1 MRARAGPVREKS
13 QYIIRRMPL
22 RARLAIPLTLML
34 LVLAASACGGGGVTG
49 GLFGR
54 QYEYEE
60 ELFVRLDGSASLT
73 VNASVAALVALRG
86 LDLPLDSDPPIDRAR
101 VRALYASPVAEVTH
115 VSRGWRRA
123 GRTFVQV
130 QLDVPDIRRLPEA
143 GPFAWSSYQLD
154 EVEGEHRYHRY
165 RQRVGDAAFVPGTL
179 QNVGWTGR
187 ELVAFRLH
195 LPARIRY
202 HNARDI
208 VTDEP
213 RDYER
218 GNILRW
224 EQYLADRLDGVP
236 VEIEVRMDS
245 QSILYTTL
253 WLFGMA
259 FGAAVALLAFLI
271 WLMFRRGAR
280 QRAAPSR
287 PTTPPA

>member
-1 MRARAGPVREKS
+1 
-13 QYIIRRMPL
+13 MPL

-34 LVLAASACGGGGVTG
+34 LVLAASACGGGVTG

-86 LDLPLDSDPPIDRAR
+86 LDLPLEPDAPIDRAR
-101 VRALYASPVAEVTH
+101 VRALYESPVAEVTH

-123 GRTFVQV
+123 GRPFVQV

-143 GPFAWSSYQLD
+143 GPFAWSSYRLD
-154 EVEGEHRYHRY
+154 EVEGKEGSEHLY
-165 RQRVGDAAFVPGTL
+165 RQRVGASAFVPGTL

-195 LPARIRY
+195 LPSRIRY
-202 HNARDI
+202 HNARDLETN
-208 VTDEP
+208 VP
-213 RDYER
+213 RVHER

-253 WLFGMA
+253 WLFGAA
-259 FGAAVALLAFLI
+259 FAGAVALLAFLV
-271 WLMFRRGAR
+271 WLTFRRGAR
-280 QRAAPSR
+280 QQAEPDE
-287 PTTPPA
+287 PTTPTA

>member
-1 MRARAGPVREKS
+1 
-13 QYIIRRMPL
+13 MPL
-22 RARLAIPLTLML
+22 RARRAIPLALVA
-34 LVLAASACGGGGVTG
+34 LVLAGSACGGGGVTG

-60 ELFVRLDGSASLT
+60 ELFVRLDGSASVT
-73 VNASVAALVALRG
+73 VNASVPALVALRG
-86 LDLPLDSDPPIDRAR
+86 LELPLDPDAPIDRAR
-101 VRALYASPVAEVTH
+101 VRALYESPVAQVTH

-123 GRTFVQV
+123 GRPFVQV

-143 GPFAWSSYQLD
+143 GPFAWSSYRLD
-154 EVEGEHRYHRY
+154 LVQGEEGPLYHY
-165 RQRVGDAAFVPGTL
+165 RQRVGAPAFVPGTL
-179 QNVGWTGR
+179 QNVGWTGK

-195 LPARIRY
+195 LPSRIRY
-202 HNARDI
+202 HNARD
-208 VTDEP
+208 VDTNEP

-253 WLFGMA
+253 WLFGTA
-259 FGAAVALLAFLI
+259 FAAAVALLAFLV
-271 WLMFRRGAR
+271 WLMFRKGASQRGTPR
-280 QRAAPSR
+280 EST
-287 PTTPPA
+287 TTPPA

>member
-1 MRARAGPVREKS
+1 
-13 QYIIRRMPL
+13 MPL
-22 RARLAIPLTLML
+22 RVRHAALLVVVALAI
-34 LVLAASACGGGGVTG
+34 SACGGGDVTG

-73 VNASVAALVALRG
+73 VNASVASLVALRG
-86 LDLPLDSDPPIDRAR
+86 LELPLDPEAPIDRAR
-101 VRALYASPVAEVTH
+101 VRAMYESPVAEVTH

-123 GRTFVQV
+123 GRRFVQV
-130 QLDVPDIRRLPEA
+130 QLDVPDIRRLQEA
-143 GPFAWSSYQLD
+143 GPFAWSTYGLE
-154 EVEGEHRYHRY
+154 EVDGEYHY
-165 RQRVGDAAFVPGTL
+165 RQRVGAAAFTPGTL
-179 QNVGWTGR
+179 LNVGWTGK

-195 LPARIRY
+195 LPSRIRY
-202 HNARDI
+202 HNARD
-208 VTDEP
+208 VDTDEP

-236 VEIEVRMDS
+236 VEIDVRMDT

-253 WLFGMA
+253 WLFGSA
-259 FGAAVALLAFLI
+259 FAAAVALLAFLV

-280 QRAAPSR
+280 QAAGPGA
-287 PTTPPA
+287 PTSPRS